1 MSIFVLRTTKLIGWK
16 AGVFIGINGKDC
28 VKWKGFDSYVVDA
41 PLAQLVEQ
49 RILNPWVVGSSP
61 TWRTIFL

>member
-1 MSIFVLRTTKLIGWK
+1 MWSFDEIRI
-16 AGVFIGINGKDC
+16 D
-28 VKWKGFDSYVVDA
+28 FDSEEIDA

-61 TWRTIFL
+61 TWRTIY